1 MKTDVEELGPTRV
14 KLTIEVPFEE
24 LKGSLDK
31 AYREVARQVRVPGF
45 RPGRVPPRIIDQRF
59 GRGMVLEQAV
69 NDAVPQFYG
78 QALQDNDVFALGQ
91 PDLEITK
98 LDDGKEL
105 AFTAEVDVRPRFEIP
120 DLHGLPV
127 TVDTAVV
134 TPDEVEEYIGGLRER
149 FASLRG
155 VDRPVEDG
163 DYTSIDLSASV
174 DGEPVDD
181 AQVSGYS
188 YQVGSGSLLD
198 GLDEALAGMSG
209 GESKTFSAEL
219 VGGEH
224 GGEQADVT
232 VTVHSVKVKELP
244 ELDDEFAQSASE
256 YDTLGEFRAGTRAQ
270 LETMKRMQQVGQAR
284 ERALDA
290 VLSKIEIPLPDS
302 MVNSEAQMR
311 HESLDE
317 QLERSGT
324 SLDDYLASSG
334 QSAEQLETDITDSAR
349 RSVKAGFVLDQLAR
363 QEELN
368 IEQDELNSFV
378 IEQAYRMGVQPDRLA
393 QELADR
399 GQIGSVI
406 TEVLRGKALTLITER
421 ATVTDKAGQPVDIE
435 AAMRPDQ
442 AEEADASA
450 EAAEAGTAEA
460 GAPEAGAPDA
470 GVTGDSAAEA
480 GTAAAGAPEAGAPE
494 AGAPEAGA
502 KKAGARK
509 KSGTAKA
516 AAAKA
521 AAAKASAADTGAA
534 RTPGGGQ
541 PGGGQPGGGRD
552 GRRHRVT
559 RLGMMAGQG
568 LSAGHGRPATRAMAC
583 ADSEHG
589 EGADDLALAG
599 SYRPCQ

>member
-1 MKTDVEELGPTRV
+1 VKTDVEELGPTRV

-31 AYREVARQVRVPGF
+31 AYREVGRQVRVPGF

-59 GRGMVLEQAV
+59 GRGVVLEQAV
-69 NDAVPQFYG
+69 NEAVPQLYG
-78 QALQDNDVFALGQ
+78 QALQENDVFALGQ

-105 AFTAEVDVRPRFEIP
+105 AFTAEVDVRPKFEIP
-120 DLHGLPV
+120 DLTGLPV

-149 FASLRG
+149 FASLKG

-163 DYTSIDLSASV
+163 DFTSIDLSASV
-174 DGEPVDD
+174 NGEPVDD

-188 YQVGSGSLLD
+188 YQVGSGSLLE
-198 GLDEALAGMSG
+198 GLDEALTGMSA
-209 GESKTFSAEL
+209 GETKTFNAEL

-270 LETMKRMQQVGQAR
+270 LEAMKRMQQVGEAR
-284 ERALDA
+284 ERALDS
-290 VLSKIEIPLPDS
+290 VLAKIDIPLPDS
-302 MVNSEAQMR
+302 MVASETEMR
-311 HESLDE
+311 RESLDE
-317 QLERSGT
+317 QLERAGT
-324 SLDDYLASSG
+324 TMDAYLESSG
-334 QSAEQLETDITDSAR
+334 QTAEQVETDMEDSAR

-363 QEELN
+363 QEELG

-421 ATVTDKAGQPVDIE
+421 ATVTDEAGQPVDVS
-435 AAMRPDQ
+435 AALQQD
-442 AEEADASA
+442 ESA
-450 EAAEAGTAEA
+450 ETSEAGDAEAGPA
-460 GAPEAGAPDA
+460 GSDGPQASPADATAPEA
-470 GVTGDSAAEA
+470 SAAEA
-480 GTAAAGAPEAGAPE
+480 GAVEAAAPEASGPKARTRKPR
-494 AGAPEAGA
+494 AA
-502 KKAGARK
+502 K
-509 KSGTAKA
+509 AKA
-516 AAAKA
+516 AE
-521 AAAKASAADTGAA
+521 ASAGEAEEGSASDE
-534 RTPGGGQ
+534 PGGS
-541 PGGGQPGGGRD
+541 
-552 GRRHRVT
+552 T
-559 RLGMMAGQG
+559 A
-568 LSAGHGRPATRAMAC
+568 
-583 ADSEHG
+583 
-589 EGADDLALAG
+589 
-599 SYRPCQ
+599 

>member
-1 MKTDVEELGPTRV
+1 VKTDVEELGPTRV

-69 NDAVPQFYG
+69 NDAVPQLYG

-174 DGEPVDD
+174 NGEPVED

-198 GLDEALAGMSG
+198 GLDEALTGLPA
-209 GESKTFSAEL
+209 GESTTFSAEL
-219 VGGEH
+219 VGGDH
-224 GGEQADVT
+224 GGEMADVT

-302 MVNSEAQMR
+302 MVTSEAQMR
-311 HESLDE
+311 RESLDE

-324 SLDDYLASSG
+324 SMDDYLASSG
-334 QSAEQLETDITDSAR
+334 QSAEQVETDLVDSAR

-421 ATVTDKAGQPVDIE
+421 ATVTDEAGQPVDIE

-442 AEEADASA
+442 AEEAGAST
-450 EAAEAGTAEA
+450 EAADAGTAEA
-460 GAPEAGAPDA
+460 GPPE
-470 GVTGDSAAEA
+470 
-480 GTAAAGAPEAGAPE
+480 AGAPEAGAPE

-502 KKAGARK
+502 PEAAAAEAGAAEAAAPGASPKKAGARK
-509 KSGTAKA
+509 KS
-516 AAAKA
+516 KA
-521 AAAKASAADTGAA
+521 AAAKASAGDAAGPEDSPAEDGPVEAETG
-534 RTPGGGQ
+534 G
-541 PGGGQPGGGRD
+541 
-552 GRRHRVT
+552 
-559 RLGMMAGQG
+559 
-568 LSAGHGRPATRAMAC
+568 ATA
-583 ADSEHG
+583 
-589 EGADDLALAG
+589 
-599 SYRPCQ
+599 